1 MDSALQEAPFEEVQL
16 SGWKYF
22 DQLGSLLSRLRSH
35 QTHPNRLLHCD
46 HYVSLLLLYF
56 FNPIVTSLRGIQ
68 FASTLQKVQSKLG
81 VRRASL
87 GSLSEASQVF
97 KPEIL
102 AGLFK
107 HLASFVQADDAVL
120 RPQDI
125 PQGLRVVIQDGTLLN
140 ALPRMLW
147 ALWRDGQ
154 RGVKAHVQFDL
165 FKSVPVNL
173 ELTTAQGSEKDALKR
188 MLVPGL
194 LYLIDR
200 GFHSYALFQNIL
212 EAGSSFICRVQDN
225 TVYEILEEHPL
236 STEAQQAGVLLDVKA
251 NLGTHLNRGAL
262 TQPLRLL
269 KIRVQ
274 ADPAQRFYTRRRTR
288 ESDLNHRVQEAGGV
302 IVVLTDRFDL
312 SAELIAL
319 LYR

>member
-1 MDSALQEAPFEEVQL
+1 
-16 SGWKYF
+16 
-22 DQLGSLLSRLRSH
+22 
-35 QTHPNRLLHCD
+35 
-46 HYVSLLLLYF
+46 
-56 FNPIVTSLRGIQ
+56 
-68 FASTLQKVQSKLG
+68 
-81 VRRASL
+81 
-87 GSLSEASQVF
+87 
-97 KPEIL
+97 
-102 AGLFK
+102 
-107 HLASFVQADDAVL
+107 
-120 RPQDI
+120 
-125 PQGLRVVIQDGTLLN
+125 
-140 ALPRMLW
+140 MLW

-319 LYR
+319 LYRYRWQIELFFRWFKCILGCKQLLAQSENGIRIQLYAALIASLLIVLWTGRKPTKRTLELLQFYFQGWASLEEVDAHIARLKTSR